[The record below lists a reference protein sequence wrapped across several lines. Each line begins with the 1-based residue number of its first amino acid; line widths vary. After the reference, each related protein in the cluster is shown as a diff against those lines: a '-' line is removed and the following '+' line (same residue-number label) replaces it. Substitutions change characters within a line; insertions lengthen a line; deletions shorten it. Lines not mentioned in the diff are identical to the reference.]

1 MEALI
6 VPDHT
11 EAHPGQKPAEG
22 ADRIEHELAQILVS
36 SHFCHSQQSQRLL
49 RYIVERSL
57 AHEDH
62 LLRERVI
69 GSVVFGRPPDYDTGD
84 DPIVRIRA
92 ADLRKRLAQYY
103 QSFTDQASLPEFN
116 VEIPIGSYR
125 AVFRWHD
132 AGNSAHAPE
141 PARLSA
147 IEPVK
152 QLPDVIC
159 EPHTHLEAWTA
170 PLDVSAPLLTKE
182 GTRSKARRIFTWSVV
197 SAVILLAT
205 VAGFWFWTT
214 STESDFRAFWRPWV
228 GSSKPVIIAIG
239 SNAVYRLSDDLTERY
254 AREHG
259 LEPYGVEFFVPLDA
273 ISPLRGND
281 LTPAYD
287 SFVALGDVAAVSS
300 IVGNLASHKQTFQE
314 RFPNDVSFAEL
325 RNNATVLVGGF
336 NNPMTIALT
345 KSLPFVFRARNE
357 IDDTTNGRKWILHAS
372 PDSHDTE
379 DYAIVTRMTNRN
391 GDAPVLSVA
400 GMGQYGTIAA
410 ANFVTNP
417 AIISQ
422 LARGLEHDQP
432 HWADRNLQVV
442 LHVKVVD
449 FKPISVEIVAKK
461 IW

>member
-6 VPDHT
+6 AAGHT
-11 EAHPGQKPAEG
+11 VADPGHKPTQ
-22 ADRIEHELAQILVS
+22 DRIEHALAQIFVS
-36 SHFCHSQQSQRLL
+36 PHFCHSQQSQRLL

-69 GSVVFGRPPDYDTGD
+69 GSVVYGRPPDYDTGD

-103 QSFTDQASLPEFN
+103 QSFTDPAHSPDLH
-116 VEIPIGSYR
+116 VEIPTGSYR

-132 AGNSAHAPE
+132 AEHAATVHDPV
-141 PARLSA
+141 RLSA
-147 IEPVK
+147 TEAVK
-152 QLPDVIC
+152 HLPEVAIDP
-159 EPHTHLEAWTA
+159 PHHLE
-170 PLDVSAPLLTKE
+170 VSATVLDELSLPLKPE
-182 GTRSKARRIFTWSVV
+182 EIHGRSRRIFVWSVLSV
-197 SAVILLAT
+197 VLLLAT
-205 VAGFWFWTT
+205 AAGLWFWAAPT
-214 STESDFRAFWRPWV
+214 TESDFRAFWRPWV
-228 GSSKPVIIAIG
+228 GSSKPVIIAMG
-239 SNAVYRLSDDLTERY
+239 SNAVYRLSDALTERY

-259 LEPYGVEFFVPLDA
+259 LEPYGVEFFVPLEA
-273 ISPLRGND
+273 TAPLKGGD

-287 SFVALGDVAAVSS
+287 SFVALGDVAAISS
-300 IVGNLASHKQTFQE
+300 IVGNLASHHQTFQE

-372 PDSHDTE
+372 LDSHDTE
-379 DYAIVTRMTNRN
+379 DYAIVTRMPNRN

-410 ANFVTNP
+410 ANFVCNP
-417 AIISQ
+417 AVVSQ
-422 LARGLEHDQP
+422 LARGLPP
-432 HWADRNLQVV
+432 HWEDRNLQVV

-449 FKPISVEIVAKK
+449 FKATSIEIVARQV
-461 IW
+461 W